1 MMTIVYYLWFFYSTT
16 PKIKP
21 GLEDH
26 SVLTCVVD
34 DVMNGILSNTPRR
47 SVFLALTVALVASVR
62 PATSSHL
69 LVHCRHQKM
78 AGNHFPSDC
87 LISVISITRGGGGT
101 SKQGGYFPKVWGVYQ
116 SMYANFQN
124 SLGST
129 FGPLRNAPKIM
140 FKVECWTM
148 GNNRMIIAVVELE
161 D

>member
-87 LISVISITRGGGGT
+87 LISVISITRGGVLLNKEDTFQRSGGCT
-101 SKQGGYFPKVWGVYQ
+101 RACMP
-116 SMYANFQN
+116 NFK
-124 SLGST
+124 T
-129 FGPLRNAPKIM
+129 PLDPPLAP
-140 FKVECWTM
+140 
-148 GNNRMIIAVVELE
+148 
-161 D
+161 